1 MTIFENRRLLRSVTA
16 VTLALTLVVGIT
28 VVATP
33 WWKGVSRNVFT
44 AYFPNTNG
52 LYTGDEIRILGVAVG
67 TVEKIEPQPNTTKVT
82 FSVDSQFPIPADVKA
97 AVLSPT

>member
-1 MTIFENRRLLRSVTA
+1 MATNSRVLRNATA
-16 VTLALTLVVGIT
+16 AVLVVILAFAIT

-33 WWKGVSRNVFT
+33 WWKGVGRDVFT

-52 LYTGDEIRILGVAVG
+52 LYTGDEVRILGVAVG

-82 FSVDSQFPIPADVKA
+82 FSVASASA
-97 AVLSPT
+97 SYLLYSA